1 MGSELAA
8 ELSLCFA
15 RLSTTITEDVPMSW
29 NEPGGGNRGRDPW
42 GGKDQGPPDLDEALK
57 KLQEQLN
64 GLFGGG
70 KGGSG
75 GGVSGAM
82 LASALVVLTAIWGLY
97 GFSQID
103 EQERAVVLRL
113 GEFHDIAQPG
123 LVWYPPLVDQLTKVN
138 ISRVRSESFRETMLT
153 QDENIVDVSMSVQYV
168 IDDPKS
174 FVLEVRD
181 PERSLQHAAQS
192 ALRHVVGESTMD
204 LVLTEGRAE
213 IALNVR
219 DRLQQYLLAYTTG
232 INVQKVNI
240 DDARPPSQVQEAFDD
255 VIKAR
260 EDEERVKNEAESYAN
275 GIVPEARGRAQRI
288 KEEAEAYR
296 QQVIAKATGEAQ
308 RFDQLLTEYAK
319 APEVTRER
327 LYIDALQSVLAN
339 TNKVMVDVEGG
350 NNVMYLPLD
359 KLAPSGGV
367 SNPGSAVMRGLS
379 PQQLREVTDAVT
391 EQLRRDLSTSSRR
404 GGR

>member
-1 MGSELAA
+1 
-8 ELSLCFA
+8 
-15 RLSTTITEDVPMSW
+15 MSW
-29 NEPGGGNRGRDPW
+29 NEPNGGNGPRDPW
-42 GGKDQGPPDLDEALK
+42 GGKDQGPPDLDEALR
-57 KLQEQLN
+57 KLQAQLN
-64 GLFGGG
+64 GFFGRRSGG
-70 KGGSG
+70 SSGGSG
-75 GGVSGAM
+75 KGMGGLVGIVAIV
-82 LASALVVLTAIWGLY
+82 ALTIWGLL
-97 GFSQID
+97 GLTQIG

-113 GEFHDIAQPG
+113 GEYSKTAQPG
-123 LVWYPPLVDQLTKVN
+123 LFWYPRGIDTLTRVN
-138 ISRVRSESFRETMLT
+138 ITQVRSAQFRETMLT

-168 IDDPKS
+168 INDPKN

-192 ALRHVVGESTMD
+192 ALRHVVGDGTMA

-213 IALNVR
+213 IAVKVR
-219 DRLQQYLLAYTTG
+219 ERLQLYLRNYTTG

-240 DDARPPSQVQEAFDD
+240 DDASPPTQVQEAFDD

-288 KEEAEAYR
+288 EEEAEAYR
-296 QQVIAKATGEAQ
+296 QQVIAKATGEAK
-308 RFDQLLTEYAK
+308 RFDQLLDEYSK
-319 APEVTRER
+319 APKVTRER
-327 LYIDALQSVLAN
+327 LYLDALESVLSK

-359 KLAPSGGV
+359 KMAPSAGSGV
-367 SNPGSAVMRGLS
+367 LPGAMSRGLTS
-379 PQQLREVTDAVT
+379 PQRREVTDAGT
-391 EQLRRDLSTSSRR
+391 EPLRRDLNDRNQR

>member
-1 MGSELAA
+1 
-8 ELSLCFA
+8 
-15 RLSTTITEDVPMSW
+15 MSW

-70 KGGSG
+70 RGGSG
-75 GGVSGAM
+75 GGGISGAM
-82 LASALVVLTAIWGLY
+82 LGSALVVIVAIWGLY

-113 GEFHDIAQPG
+113 GVYHDIAQPG
-123 LVWYPPLVDQLTKVN
+123 LVWYPPFVDRLTKVN

-153 QDENIVDVSMSVQYV
+153 QDENIVDVSMSVQYI

-213 IALNVR
+213 IALKVR
-219 DRLQQYLLAYTTG
+219 DRLQQYLLSYTTG

-240 DDARPPSQVQEAFDD
+240 DDAKPPSQVQEAFDD

-359 KLAPSGGV
+359 KLAPSGGMT
-367 SNPGSAVMRGLS
+367 NQGSAAMRGLS

-391 EQLRRDLSTSSRR
+391 DQLRRDLSTTSRR

>member
-1 MGSELAA
+1 
-8 ELSLCFA
+8 
-15 RLSTTITEDVPMSW
+15 MSW
-29 NEPGGGNRGRDPW
+29 NEPNGGNGPRDPW
-42 GGKDQGPPDLDEALK
+42 GGKDQGPPDLDEALR
-57 KLQEQLN
+57 KLQAQLN
-64 GLFGGG
+64 GLFGRRS
-70 KGGSG
+70 GGSG
-75 GGVSGAM
+75 GGSRKGMGGLVGIVAIV
-82 LASALVVLTAIWGLY
+82 ALTIWGLL
-97 GFSQID
+97 GLTQIG

-113 GEFHDIAQPG
+113 GEYSKTAQPG
-123 LVWYPPLVDQLTKVN
+123 LFWYPRGIDTLTRVN
-138 ISRVRSESFRETMLT
+138 ITQVRSAQFRETMLT

-168 IDDPKS
+168 INDPKN

-192 ALRHVVGESTMD
+192 ALRHVVGDGTMA

-213 IALNVR
+213 IAVKVR
-219 DRLQQYLLAYTTG
+219 ERLQLYLRNYTTG

-240 DDARPPSQVQEAFDD
+240 DDASPPTQVQEAFDD

-288 KEEAEAYR
+288 EEEAEAYR
-296 QQVIAKATGEAQ
+296 QQVIAKATGEAK
-308 RFDQLLTEYAK
+308 RFDQLLDEYSK
-319 APEVTRER
+319 APKVTRER
-327 LYIDALQSVLAN
+327 LYIDALESVLSK

-359 KLAPSGGV
+359 KMAPSAGSGV
-367 SNPGSAVMRGLS
+367 LPGAMSRGLTS
-379 PQQLREVTDAVT
+379 QQLREVTDAVT
-391 EQLRRDLSTSSRR
+391 EQLRRDLNGRNQR

>member
-1 MGSELAA
+1 
-8 ELSLCFA
+8 
-15 RLSTTITEDVPMSW
+15 MSW
-29 NEPGGGNRGRDPW
+29 NEPNGGNGPRDPW
-42 GGKDQGPPDLDEALK
+42 GGKDQGPPDLDEALR
-57 KLQEQLN
+57 KLQAQLN
-64 GLFGGG
+64 GLFGRRS
-70 KGGSG
+70 GGSSG
-75 GGVSGAM
+75 GTAKGMGGLVGIVAIV
-82 LASALVVLTAIWGLY
+82 ALTIWGLL
-97 GFSQID
+97 GLTQIG

-113 GEFHDIAQPG
+113 GEYNKTAQPG
-123 LVWYPPLVDQLTKVN
+123 LFWYPRGIDTLTRVN
-138 ISRVRSESFRETMLT
+138 ITQVRSAQFRETMLT

-168 IDDPKS
+168 INDPKN

-192 ALRHVVGESTMD
+192 ALRHVVGDGTMA

-213 IALNVR
+213 IAVKVR
-219 DRLQQYLLAYTTG
+219 ERLQLYLRNYTTG

-240 DDARPPSQVQEAFDD
+240 DDASPPTQVQEAFDD

-288 KEEAEAYR
+288 EEEAEAYR
-296 QQVIAKATGEAQ
+296 QQVIAKATGEAK
-308 RFDQLLTEYAK
+308 RFDQLLDEYSK
-319 APEVTRER
+319 APKVTRER
-327 LYIDALQSVLAN
+327 LYLDALESVLAK

-359 KLAPSGGV
+359 KMAPSAGSGV
-367 SNPGSAVMRGLS
+367 LPGAMSRGLTS
-379 PQQLREVTDAVT
+379 QQLREVTDAVT
-391 EQLRRDLSTSSRR
+391 EQLRRDLNGRNQR

>member
-1 MGSELAA
+1 
-8 ELSLCFA
+8 
-15 RLSTTITEDVPMSW
+15 MSW
-29 NEPGGGNRGRDPW
+29 NEPGGGNRQRDPW
-42 GGKDQGPPDLDEALK
+42 GGKDQGPPDLDEALR
-57 KLQEQLN
+57 KLQDQLN
-64 GLFGGG
+64 GFFGWR
-70 KGGSG
+70 SG
-75 GGVSGAM
+75 GGSSKGAGSFIGI
-82 LASALVVLTAIWGLY
+82 LAVIAVTVWGLM
-97 GFSQID
+97 GLTQVG

-113 GEFHDIAQPG
+113 GEYNSTAQPG
-123 LVWYPPLVDQLTKVN
+123 LFWYPRGIDT
-138 ISRVRSESFRETMLT
+138 ISRVNITQVRAAQFRETMLT

-168 IDDPKS
+168 IDDPKN

-192 ALRHVVGESTMD
+192 ALRHVVGESTMG

-213 IALNVR
+213 IAVEVR
-219 DRLQQYLLAYTTG
+219 DRLQQYLVAYTTG

-240 DDARPPSQVQEAFDD
+240 DDASPPSQVQEAFDD

-275 GIVPEARGRAQRI
+275 GIVTEARGSAQRI

-308 RFDQLLTEYAK
+308 RFDQLLFEYEK

-327 LYIDALQSVLAN
+327 LYIDALESVLTN
-339 TNKVMVDVEGG
+339 TSKVMVYVEGG
-350 NNVMYLPLD
+350 NNMMYLPLD
-359 KLAPSGGV
+359 KLVPGSGN
-367 SNPGSAVMRGLS
+367 SATPGSAVNRWLS
-379 PQQLREVTDAVT
+379 SQQLREVTYAVT
-391 EQLRRDLSTSSRR
+391 EQLRRDLGSRNGR